1 MVPPAEEEGD
11 VKGWGK
17 QISIDQRRREFL
29 NWNKSNNE
37 AKSLLSRSVDSAYHW
52 QINGTDLASYAW
64 SITCRA
70 HQFSQSSVIS
80 SMHAELSRFFLVD
93 FGDMHHISGN
103 SVVL

>member
-29 NWNKSNNE
+29 NWTKSNNE

-52 QINGTDLASYAW
+52 QTNGTDLASDAW
-64 SITCRA
+64 SIICRA

-80 SMHAELSRFFLVD
+80 SIRADVTR
-93 FGDMHHISGN
+93 
-103 SVVL
+103 